1 MEAAE
6 QTGSVQPLPN
16 SQGQTVTLRQLSTEL
31 QQGWIERL
39 FSRLAALYGASF
51 GRQWEG
57 TNLADVKAVWA
68 EKLGGFTAQHIG
80 AALKSCDDRPY
91 PPNLPEFIEL
101 CRQHA
106 RGANQQRMPPAELAP
121 DAVEVPAAEPVVA
134 HVDAPTPDAVQVPV
148 DDPAA
153 AQVEEPAPAQVLV
166 PELDPAEAAVDAPTP
181 LTVQVPADEP
191 SEADPPPPPMPTPG
205 ISSARVI
212 GHPYPIQ
219 LLNWSM
225 AALTAAWLSLS
236 RKLPTTL
243 LSWSNT
249 V

>member
-1 MEAAE
+1 MGKMEAAE

-106 RGANQQRMPPAELAP
+106 RGANQQRMPASGPQLSADEIAERTRQL
-121 DAVEVPAAEPVVA
+121 E
-134 HVDAPTPDAVQVPV
+134 
-148 DDPAA
+148 AA
-153 AQVEEPAPAQVLV
+153 AVKSKKYDYKRWCN
-166 PELDPAEAAVDAPTP
+166 ELRERYLAGECLLQMQIQMA
-181 LTVQVPADEP
+181 
-191 SEADPPPPPMPTPG
+191 SEAMNKVWEN
-205 ISSARVI
+205 RQCKQKV
-212 GHPYPIQ
+212 
-219 LLNWSM
+219 
-225 AALTAAWLSLS
+225 AA
-236 RKLPTTL
+236 
-243 LSWSNT
+243 
-249 V
+249 